1 MDANSRNCSSSH
13 QHDRTHRAPET
24 PTPATGQAPLHAQG
38 GRETPPARDTSGSTT
53 DPVHRSFTTPRIG
66 RSQESGVEIDRDAFY
81 ECFGIYPDDLRR
93 SFATAIELALRP
105 VELHPRR
112 RG

>member
-38 GRETPPARDTSGSTT
+38 GRETPPARDTQGST
-53 DPVHRSFTTPRIG
+53 PFVVRVGLEAARSYPASQGESASDLILRITAD
-66 RSQESGVEIDRDAFY
+66 IF
-81 ECFGIYPDDLRR
+81 RR
-93 SFATAIELALRP
+93 NGLSASRAEFAAWELWTALRP
-105 VELHPRR
+105 LDLHT
-112 RG
+112 